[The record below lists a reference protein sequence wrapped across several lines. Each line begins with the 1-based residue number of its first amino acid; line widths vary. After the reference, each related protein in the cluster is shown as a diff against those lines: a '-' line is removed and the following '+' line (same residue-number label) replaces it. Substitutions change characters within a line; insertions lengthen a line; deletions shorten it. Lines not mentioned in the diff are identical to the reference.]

1 MIRKS
6 INQIFGDL
14 GESHF
19 RKLEEE
25 IISKI
30 LNKKNCVFSL
40 GGGVMLNKK
49 LRNIISKNSY
59 NIYLKVDINVLEKR
73 LRSSKNRPLI
83 NNVNIK
89 NKLDKLIKEREK
101 FYEKANLI
109 IENKNKISDTINELK
124 KNLKF
129 KIYD

>member
-1 MIRKS
+1 MINDFFKIENVSFAAGGKS
-6 INQIFGDL
+6 
-14 GESHF
+14 
-19 RKLEEE
+19 
-25 IISKI
+25 
-30 LNKKNCVFSL
+30 
-40 GGGVMLNKK
+40 
-49 LRNIISKNSY
+49 
-59 NIYLKVDINVLEKR
+59 KV
-73 LRSSKNRPLI
+73 